1 LSIPAK
7 IFFIEKPS
15 FFTILKRFSNLI
27 DSKIVYE
34 SNTMKKK
41 TNKKQTGVGNSVL
54 LSNSRRTVLSQNAS
68 YIQPDEIKHDS

>member
-1 LSIPAK
+1 LALSIPAK
-7 IFFIEKPS
+7 IFFIEKSS
-15 FFTILKRFSNLI
+15 FFTILKRFSHLI

-68 YIQPDEIKHDS
+68 YIQPD